1 MLLRSFRA
9 LLLLPMS
16 LAAAWKPIVGPP
28 AAFTLK
34 QTLPAVATSV
44 ASLGDSQFLDSH
56 SHQAAQPFADSEERI
71 LHGKFAYGA
80 NSIFGT
86 GLAEPVFC
94 VAEIYVACDPNYHSN
109 FLPCP
114 LPWSKHHHRQHDSCS
129 VDKYALEYDG
139 TLQYDKTLPKL
150 DQFTLCAWMRF
161 TNHSG
166 DHTVFTY
173 SVDGEDREIQ
183 MWVANAKGSSFL
195 SLAVH
200 GQSLYRLNYPLKFRQ
215 WHHACTSWNGKT
227 GEWQLW
233 IKAERVGRGFHN
245 RLVNHQ
251 IKGNGVIFS
260 GGPSITGQVA
270 EGLHAEVTMIQLYK
284 VALSAGKAHR
294 DHKHHHVHHF
304 DHNGPVSSTATPPTP
319 SPQPVQ
325 PINPL
330 LANGQ
335 IATRVRLNLAGVQN
349 QEGASQPPAPVQGL
363 PSQLLGGLLSQPQD
377 ATITTQFVNGQFHT
391 GGRLLSEQLVT
402 GGLQQRP
409 QGNSL
414 TFPGPV
420 ASSAAPTGGATSFA
434 QLGSPANV
442 QFIDDASSSRF
453 LFKRDSQAQEEDEDK
468 RVQKRGLIML
478 PGGAIIDDSLL
489 GRDTDILEGLTQFGE
504 QSFKDSGIEDEIREH
519 DREPAE
525 GEVRAVMNLC
535 TACDH
540 EPFLGAI
547 VLAWKDLH
555 VSMNHALRAK
565 SSNVCGQF

>member
-1 MLLRSFRA
+1 MLLHSLRA
-9 LLLLPMS
+9 FFLLPI
-16 LAAAWKPIVGPP
+16 AFVVAWKPIVGPP

-44 ASLGDSQFLDSH
+44 ASFNGDEYLDTQS
-56 SHQAAQPFADSEERI
+56 QAASNPYIDSEERI
-71 LHGKFAYGA
+71 LNGKFSYAA
-80 NSIFGT
+80 NSIFNT
-86 GLAEPVFC
+86 GLTG
-94 VAEIYVACDPNYHSN
+94 
-109 FLPCP
+109 P
-114 LPWSKHHHRQHDSCS
+114 LDSCS
-129 VDKYALEYDG
+129 VDKYALEHEG

-166 DHTVFTY
+166 DHTIFTY
-173 SVDGEDREIQ
+173 SVNGEDREIQ
-183 MWVANAKGSSFL
+183 LWVANSKGSSFI

-200 GQSLYRLNYPLKFRQ
+200 GQSLYRLNYPLRFRQ

-245 RLVNHQ
+245 RLVNYQ
-251 IKGNGVIFS
+251 IKGNGIIFS
-260 GGPSITGQVA
+260 GGPSITGTVA
-270 EGLHAEVTMIQLYK
+270 EGLHTEVTMIQLYK

-304 DHNGPVSSTATPPTP
+304 DHNGPITSTAPPPTNP
-319 SPQPVQ
+319 PQPVQ
-325 PINPL
+325 PVNPL

-349 QEGASQPPAPVQGL
+349 QPEAPNVLPGQPGAPVHGL
-363 PSQLLGGLLSQPQD
+363 PSQLVGGLLPQQQG
-377 ATITTQFVNGQFHT
+377 ATITTQFINGQFHT
-391 GGRLLSEQLVT
+391 GGRLLSEQLVSGNLL
-402 GGLQQRP
+402 GGITPRP
-409 QGNSL
+409 PNTL

-420 ASSAAPTGGATSFA
+420 VSSPAPSLGATSFA
-434 QLGSPANV
+434 ELGNSANV
-442 QFIDDASSSRF
+442 QFIDDSTNTRF
-453 LFKRDSQAQEEDEDK
+453 LFKREDKSTAAAEEEDTQVDDK
-468 RVQKRGLIML
+468 KVKKRGLIML
-478 PGGAIIDDSLL
+478 SDGAIIDDSLL
-489 GRDTDILEGLTQFGE
+489 GRDPEILEGLTQFGE
-504 QSFKDSGIEDEIREH
+504 QSFRDSLSRDEGIEDEIREH

-535 TACDH
+535 TSCDH

-555 VSMNHALRAK
+555 VSMSHALKAK
-565 SSNVCGQF
+565 TSGICGQF